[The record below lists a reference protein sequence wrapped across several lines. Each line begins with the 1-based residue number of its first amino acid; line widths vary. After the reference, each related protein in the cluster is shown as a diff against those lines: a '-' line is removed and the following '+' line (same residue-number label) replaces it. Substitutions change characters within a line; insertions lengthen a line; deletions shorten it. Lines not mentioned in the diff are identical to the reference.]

1 MSVIFVEVLFFRFSL
16 SSHRATLLLP
26 LLCTHES
33 SQDCINDV
41 DDYKHAMELN
51 TWSADILYKHMNL
64 NRALTLYIYNVV
76 LSDIF
81 IIWNNFFILFLKL
94 HLNDRQI
101 LQLIECIFWCG
112 QLLEG
117 VNVLSFTF
125 LKGAFSRLGKLTE
138 LHKKMLQIRTFSW

>member
-1 MSVIFVEVLFFRFSL
+1 MAVKSVSIVHYVFFSTCRPSNNINVTVMSVIFVEVLFFRFSL

-81 IIWNNFFILFLKL
+81 IIWLLFHEIKIFKLCQKNVNRLNGLKVFRYKYEYT
-94 HLNDRQI
+94 NR
-101 LQLIECIFWCG
+101 
-112 QLLEG
+112 
-117 VNVLSFTF
+117 V
-125 LKGAFSRLGKLTE
+125 
-138 LHKKMLQIRTFSW
+138 